1 MNMLRSSKT
10 PFVVALNK
18 VDRLYEWQSIP
29 NNGIRDSLEKQ
40 SRSTANEFEDRLT
53 KIKLALSEHGFNS
66 EVYWKNTSFKEYV
79 AIVPTSAFT
88 GEGIADLLMLVLGLT
103 QKMMAQDLMYSAELQ
118 ATVLEVKYTEGHGYT
133 IDVIL
138 VNGVLKEGDRIVVC
152 GTNGA
157 IATNVRSLLTPQP
170 MKELRIDKLV
180 ISESAFRSVG
190 IAHMGGAWARVA
202 GETERD
208 QQTCGCLGGDTAI
221 DHASQ

>member
-18 VDRLYEWQSIP
+18 VDRLYEWQSVP

-40 SRSTANEFEDRLT
+40 SRSTSNEFYDRLN
-53 KIKLALSEHGFNS
+53 KIKLQLSEHGFNS
-66 EVYWKNTSFKEYV
+66 EVYWKNSSFKEYV

-170 MKELRIDKLV
+170 MKELRIKVYLLFL
-180 ISESAFRSVG
+180 SFTG
-190 IAHMGGAWARVA
+190 
-202 GETERD
+202 
-208 QQTCGCLGGDTAI
+208 QNI
-221 DHASQ
+221 DLM